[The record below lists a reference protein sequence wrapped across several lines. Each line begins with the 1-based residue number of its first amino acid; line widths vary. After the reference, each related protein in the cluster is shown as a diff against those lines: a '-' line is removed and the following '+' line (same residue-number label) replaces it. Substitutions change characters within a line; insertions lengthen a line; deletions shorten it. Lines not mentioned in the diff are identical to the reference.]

1 MRHIAR
7 SFLALTLT
15 ASLASAAHAAEILGI
30 DGMSSTVLQ
39 EHQSSFSGLGLR
51 ARVHSAQLIP
61 NLEFLPYLEWWKN
74 TSTVQPFDVKA
85 SRADATIGVD
95 GRFVGEWRGLHPYAG
110 IGLGMHFIHNEVE
123 APSLGLPH
131 AEDSLI
137 KGGPSFLGGTTFA
150 LGGRLENFFEVKYHY
165 VPNYSQFKINMG
177 LAYNIK

>member
-7 SFLALTLT
+7 SLLALTLI
-15 ASLASAAHAAEILGI
+15 ASLASAAHAAEILGV

-39 EHQSSFSGLGLR
+39 QHQSSFSGLGLR
-51 ARVHSAQLIP
+51 TRIHSAQLIP
-61 NLEFLPYLEWWKN
+61 NIEILPYLEWWKN

-95 GRFVGEWRGLHPYAG
+95 SRFVGAWRGLHPYAG
-110 IGLGMHFIHNEVE
+110 VGLALHFIHNEVE

-137 KGGPSFLGGTTFA
+137 KGGPAFLGGTTFA
-150 LGGRLENFFEVKYHY
+150 LGGKLENFLEVKYHY